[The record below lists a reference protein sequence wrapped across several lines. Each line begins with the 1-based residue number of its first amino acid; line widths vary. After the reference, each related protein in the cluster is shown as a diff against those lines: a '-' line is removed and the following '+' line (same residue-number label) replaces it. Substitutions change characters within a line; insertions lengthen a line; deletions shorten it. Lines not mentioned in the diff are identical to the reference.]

1 MLLRFCVMA
10 IATLAAAGCASTGYY
25 GGGYGY
31 PDESYYDYPSGYGSY
46 GYGSYGYGGPYGY
59 GYPGYHPYFY
69 DGHDRHDDDDDD
81 DHDHDHDQ
89 DHRHKHG
96 DARYFHPAPGVIC
109 DREPDHCRNKPG
121 VNNRWTNRNIE
132 DQPFRPRKIQQRER
146 LADNNDRNSRRPSM
160 ERQNNNTQDFLQR
173 HVQRLN
179 KQKPGNACPP
189 RGCPD

>member
-81 DHDHDHDQ
+81 DHDHDQ

-121 VNNRWTNRNIE
+121 VNNRWTNRNVE
-132 DQPFRPRKIQQRER
+132 DQPSRPRKIQQRER

-173 HVQRLN
+173 HIQRLN